1 MSSFILDNRATAA
14 HAASVYNHV
23 TGGRITDS
31 GTPATS
37 VVVHADAYA
46 ASLTARAVATMLH
59 DLSARIVD
67 DGLDGPGAADLLAAQ
82 ATQISAGE
90 GFPDVL

>member
-1 MSSFILDNRATAA
+1 MSIHTLDNRATAA
-14 HAASVYNHV
+14 HAATVYNHV

-37 VVVHADAYA
+37 VVVHADAHA
-46 ASLTARAVATMLH
+46 AALTAQAVATVLH

-67 DGLDGPGAADLLAAQ
+67 DGLEGASAADLLSARAAEITP
-82 ATQISAGE
+82 AV
-90 GFPDVL
+90 DV

>member
-1 MSSFILDNRATAA
+1 MSSHTMDNRATAA
-14 HAASVYNHV
+14 QAATVYNHI

-46 ASLTARAVATMLH
+46 FTLTARAVATVLH

-67 DGLDGPGAADLLAAQ
+67 DGLDGPSAADLLTASGHEQRGIAE
-82 ATQISAGE
+82 AKAG
-90 GFPDVL
+90 G

>member
-1 MSSFILDNRATAA
+1 MSSFTLDNRATAA
-14 HAASVYNHV
+14 HAASVYTHV

-37 VVVHADAYA
+37 VVVHADAYSA
-46 ASLTARAVATMLH
+46 RLTARAVATVLQ

-67 DGLDGPGAADLLAAQ
+67 DGLDGASAADLLTARAA
-82 ATQISAGE
+82 AIAPTAEI
-90 GFPDVL
+90 

>member
-1 MSSFILDNRATAA
+1 MSRHTLDNRATAA
-14 HAASVYNHV
+14 HAATVYNHV

-31 GTPATS
+31 GTPATR

-46 ASLTARAVATMLH
+46 ATLTAHAVATVLR

-67 DGLDGPGAADLLAAQ
+67 EGLDGASAAGLLTARAVEI
-82 ATQISAGE
+82 APAR
-90 GFPDVL
+90 DV

>member
-1 MSSFILDNRATAA
+1 MSSYTLDNRATAA
-14 HAASVYNHV
+14 HAATVYNHV

-46 ASLTARAVATMLH
+46 ATLTAQAVATVLH
-59 DLSARIVD
+59 DLSARILD
-67 DGLDGPGAADLLAAQ
+67 NGLDGPSAADLLATRAAQ
-82 ATQISAGE
+82 IAPAE
-90 GFPDVL
+90 DV